1 MVRLPF
7 RFRYEPGND
16 ILTGQAGLGVVG
28 QILSRLPF
36 GKRVQTSKV
45 PGAEHPDISH
55 RDVVVAYLGLLAQG
69 KNDFDHIEAFRKDR
83 FFKTAL
89 DLEQV
94 PSSPTL
100 RQRLDQAAANE
111 STVRWG
117 QALNDSSDELLQ
129 RYAHLEPIQIGQRQ
143 YIPLD
148 MDVSPMDNS
157 KTKKEGVSRTYKGC
171 DGFAPNFAYL
181 GHEGYALAV
190 EFREGKQHCQKGTPA
205 FLAECLKRA
214 QRILP
219 KNPENLEIPET
230 EMAATLL
237 VRLDSGNDSADNIDT
252 CHAAKADF
260 LIKRNL
266 RRERLEDWLAL
277 AKTEGTAESLRKG
290 KTLYRGTTMRAPK
303 AGHALERIVYEV
315 VERTSTADG
324 QLLLLPQ
331 IDVATYWTSLPDEP
345 AKVLPWYPDHG
356 TMEQYHSEYKT
367 DLDLERLPS
376 GKFATNR
383 LILQMALLVFN
394 VLRVIGQATLADA
407 SVPLRTKVQRRR
419 LRTIIQNLVLCAAKL
434 VRHGRT
440 VRVRYAR
447 TNPWGD
453 VIGHLYTAFAD
464 T

>member
-1 MVRLPF
+1 MLKLPF
-7 RFRYEPGND
+7 RLHFEPGDD
-16 ILTGQAGLGVVG
+16 ILTGQAGLGIVG
-28 QILSRLPF
+28 RILARLPF
-36 GKRVQTSKV
+36 GKRLQTSKV
-45 PGAEHPDISH
+45 PGAEHPAISH
-55 RDVVVAYLGLLAQG
+55 RDVVVAYMGLLAQG
-69 KNDFDHIEAFRKDR
+69 KNDFDHIEAFRKDP
-83 FFKTAL
+83 FFKVAL

-111 STVRWG
+111 STIQWG
-117 QALNDSSDELLQ
+117 QALNESSDELLR
-129 RYAHLEPIQIGQRQ
+129 RYAHCKPIEIDKHH
-143 YIPLD
+143 YVPLD

-190 EFREGKQHCQKGTPA
+190 EFREGKQHCQKGTPE
-205 FLAECLKRA
+205 FLAQCLERA
-214 QRILP
+214 KRILP
-219 KNPENLEIPET
+219 NNPETPET
-230 EMAATLL
+230 DPTLL
-237 VRLDSGNDSADNIDT
+237 VRLDSGNDSTDNIDI
-252 CHAAKADF
+252 CRAAKVHF

-266 RRERLEDWLAL
+266 RSERLEDWLTL
-277 AKTEGTAESLRKG
+277 AKAEGTAESPREG
-290 KTLYRGTTMRAPK
+290 KTIYRGATMRSPK
-303 AGHALERIVYEV
+303 AGHDPERIVYEV

-324 QLLLLPQ
+324 QLLLVPQ
-331 IDVATYWTSLPDEP
+331 IEVATYWTSLAHEP

-394 VLRVIGQATLADA
+394 VLRVIGLTTLADA

-419 LRTIIQNLVLCAAKL
+419 LRTVIQNLVLCAAKL

-453 VIGHLYTAFAD
+453 VIGHLYAAFAQ